1 MTEKETRIINRLG
14 GYIQKEGSKEFTVE
28 LFKLAAA
35 FLNAR
40 SITRYSEDENISY
53 QGAIKR
59 LNENNYISFNGLKI
73 VIDNE

>member
-1 MTEKETRIINRLG
+1 MTEKEKLSINRLEK
-14 GYIQKEGSKEFTVE
+14 YCRTEASKDFLIEV
-28 LFKLAAA
+28 LKMGASY
-35 FLNAR
+35 LNAR

-73 VIDNE
+73 VIDND

>member
-35 FLNAR
+35 FLNAS
-40 SITRYSEDENISY
+40 SITRYAEDQNISY
-53 QGAIKR
+53 QGAVKR
-59 LNENNYISFNGLKI
+59 LNPADILHVNGLKI
-73 VIDNE
+73 VIDNL